1 MKTSIGSHLLR
12 KTSNTSQSKRLHW
25 LIYTVHCIFVQKGF
39 IDGFLHRTPLF
50 FCLSQNI
57 PPLVSYSVDTARCT
71 ETLAGFST
79 PYPCCLRVWLIAL
92 FGLLGSGGCGHDL
105 RGRALGDG
113 GTRRLLHVAW
123 GVHGRLPALQD
134 RGRGRCYVPACR
146 GCGKNYSD
154 VRCCKN
160 YSAVRCCKN
169 YSAVR
174 CCKNCCRCFVVVLL
188 FILVLRAVLS
198 FPKFLDVIPKNMPFL
213 SMTWLVYMPCNSYR
227 L

>member
-1 MKTSIGSHLLR
+1 MDFSTAHPCFSVCPRIYRHLYHTQSIPLDVPKLLR
-12 KTSNTSQSKRLHW
+12 ASPP
-25 LIYTVHCIFVQKGF
+25 
-39 IDGFLHRTPLF
+39 RTPAV
-50 FCLSQNI
+50 C
-57 PPLVSYSVDTARCT
+57 V
-71 ETLAGFST
+71 
-79 PYPCCLRVWLIAL
+79 

-213 SMTWLVYMPCNSYR
+213 WMTWLAR
-227 L
+227 